1 MQAEAQQVALLDDL
15 RTMFG
20 APTGCPRRNVVDWSE
35 VGVLHPGAPPV
46 TERGD

>member
-20 APTGCPRRNVVDWSE
+20 APDRMPRRNVV
-35 VGVLHPGAPPV
+35 A
-46 TERGD
+46 